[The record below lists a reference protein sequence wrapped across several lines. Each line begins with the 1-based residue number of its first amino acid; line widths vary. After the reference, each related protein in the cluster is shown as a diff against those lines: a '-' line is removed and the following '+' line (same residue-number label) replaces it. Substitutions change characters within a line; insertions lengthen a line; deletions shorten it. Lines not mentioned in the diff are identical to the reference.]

1 MNLVG
6 FLNNILWSYVLIAV
20 LIFSGVYFTF
30 KLKFA
35 NITQIKEM
43 FKVMLEKG
51 NGKGVSPFQAF
62 CISAGSKVG
71 TGSLAGVALAISVG
85 GPGSV
90 FWMWILAL
98 VAGSLSLVENTLA
111 QIYKTKKDGLFV
123 GGPAYYMEYGMNKKY
138 LGIAFSILITIT
150 YGFIFNAVQANT
162 ITVAFKHAYGLDQLY
177 GGIILTVLTAVIILG
192 GASRIAK
199 VSEIIV
205 PLMGAFYLIVAV
217 FIILKNFTHV
227 PQVMGLILT
236 SAFTTKAAAGGALGT
251 VIMEGIKRGLF
262 SNEAGMGSTP
272 NAGASAST
280 NHPFKQGLVQTL
292 GVYVTTLAICS
303 ATAFIIL
310 FSGVLGTTDH
320 KGIELTQSAMTSELG
335 AFGKIFLIACIF
347 LFAFSSVI
355 GNYFYGIVNISY
367 TGNKSFETPFKA
379 VALGMVFWGSVK
391 DAPSVWAMADLFMA
405 FMALFNIY
413 AITKLRKPAIETVCH
428 YLEERRK
435 GKDPVFTIDV
445 LSDST
450 GIQCWDKYGEIN
462 EDDDLVVSPKDLKV
476 ADSIG

>member
-1 MNLVG
+1 MA
-6 FLNNILWSYVLIAV
+6 FLGTINGILWSYVLIAV
-20 LIFSGVYFTF
+20 LILSGLYFTV
-30 KLKFA
+30 KLKFS
-35 NITQIKEM
+35 NITQIREM
-43 FKVMLEKG
+43 FKIMLEKG

-71 TGSLAGVALAISVG
+71 TGSLAGVAFALSVG
-85 GPGSV
+85 GPGSI

-111 QIYKTKKDGLFV
+111 QIYKKKEKGIFV
-123 GGPAYYMEYGMNKKY
+123 GGPAYYMELGMNKKY

-162 ITVAFKHAYGLDQLY
+162 ITVAFQYAYGISQFT
-177 GGIILTVLTAVIILG
+177 GAIILTVLTAVIILG
-192 GASRIAK
+192 GTHRIAK

-205 PLMGAFYLIVAV
+205 PIMGVFYLLVAV
-217 FIILKNFTHV
+217 FIILKNFTEIPTV
-227 PQVMGLILT
+227 FSLIMT
-236 SAFTTKAAAGGALGT
+236 NAFTTDALAGGALGT

-280 NHPFKQGLVQTL
+280 DHPFKQGLVQTL

-310 FSGVLGTTDH
+310 FSGVLGTAGY
-320 KGIELTQSAMTSELG
+320 KGIELTQFAMTHELG
-335 AFGKIFLIACIF
+335 AFGKIFLMICIF

-355 GNYFYGIVNISY
+355 GNYFYGIVNIAY
-367 TGNKSFETPFKA
+367 TEKKFLEKPFKIL
-379 VALGMVFWGSVK
+379 ALAMVFWGSVK
-391 DAPSVWAMADLFMA
+391 DAPFVWAMADLFMA

-413 AITKLRKPAIETVCH
+413 AICVLRKPAIEAIHH
-428 YLEERRK
+428 YLDERKK
-435 GKDPVFTIDV
+435 GKNPVFTKDV

-450 GIQCWDKYGEIN
+450 GIHCWDDKGE
-462 EDDDLVVSPKDLKV
+462 VSL
-476 ADSIG
+476 

>member
-1 MNLVG
+1 MN
-6 FLNNILWSYVLIAV
+6 FINALNNILWSYVLIAV
-20 LIFSGVYFTF
+20 LIISGLYFTF

-35 NITQIKEM
+35 NITEIKEM

-85 GPGSV
+85 GPGSI
-90 FWMWILAL
+90 FWMWVLAII
-98 VAGSLSLVENTLA
+98 AGSLSLVENTLA
-111 QIYKTKKDGLFV
+111 QIYKKKENGIFV
-123 GGPAYYMEYGMNKKY
+123 GGPAYYMELGMNKKF

-162 ITVAFKHAYGLDQLY
+162 ITAAFKHAYGINQFY
-177 GGIILTVLTAVIILG
+177 GAIILTALTAFIILG
-192 GASRIAK
+192 GAHRIAV

-205 PLMGAFYLIVAV
+205 PIMGVFYLVVAIFIV
-217 FIILKNFTHV
+217 LKNIAAI
-227 PQVMGLILT
+227 PAVMTLIMT
-236 SAFTTKAAAGGALGT
+236 DAFNPSAVTGGTLGV

-262 SNEAGMGSTP
+262 SSEAGMGSTP

-310 FSGVLGTTDH
+310 FSGVLKTTTY
-320 KGIELTQSAMTSELG
+320 KGIELTQTAMIHELG
-335 AFGKIFLIACIF
+335 AFGRIFLITCIF
-347 LFAFSSVI
+347 LFAFSSII
-355 GNYFYGIVNISY
+355 GNYFYGIVNIAY
-367 TGNKSFETPFKA
+367 TETKWIETPFKLI
-379 VALGMVFWGSVK
+379 ALGMVFWGSTN
-391 DAPSVWAMADLFMA
+391 DAPSVWAVADMFMA

-413 AITKLRKPAIETVCH
+413 AIIKLKQPAIECIHH
-428 YLEERRK
+428 YLEERK
-435 GKDPVFTIDV
+435 MGKDPTFTKNI
-445 LSDST
+445 LSNST
-450 GIQCWDKYGEIN
+450 GVECWDNEGEIS
-462 EDDDLVVSPKDLKV
+462 L
-476 ADSIG
+476 

>member
-1 MNLVG
+1 MNFIN
-6 FLNNILWSYVLIAV
+6 FLNNILWSYVLILV
-20 LIFSGVYFTF
+20 LIASGLYFTF

-35 NITQIKEM
+35 NLTQIKEM

-51 NGKGVSPFQAF
+51 SGKGVSPFQAF

-111 QIYKTKKDGLFV
+111 QIYKKKEDGLFV
-123 GGPAYYMEYGMNKKY
+123 GGPAYYMELGMNKKG

-162 ITVAFKHAYGLDQLY
+162 ITVAFKHAYGIEQIY
-177 GGIILTVLTAVIILG
+177 GAIILTALTGIIIWG

-199 VSEIIV
+199 VSEVIV
-205 PLMGAFYLIVAV
+205 PIMGALYLIVAI
-217 FIILKNFTHV
+217 FIILKNISELPRV
-227 PQVMGLILT
+227 ISLILT
-236 SAFTTKAAAGGALGT
+236 NAFTTQAATGGTLGV

-280 NHPFKQGLVQTL
+280 THPFKQGLVQTL

-310 FSGVLGTTDH
+310 FSGVLETTNH
-320 KGIELTQSAMTSELG
+320 KGIELTQSAMTAELG
-335 AFGKIFLIACIF
+335 IFGRIFLISCIF

-355 GNYFYGIVNISY
+355 GNYFYGIVNIAY
-367 TGNKSFETPFKA
+367 TEKKALVIPFKIL
-379 VALGMVFWGSVK
+379 ALAMVFWGSMK

-413 AITKLRKPAIETVCH
+413 AITKLRKPAIESIHH
-428 YLEERRK
+428 YLKERK
-435 GKDPVFTIDV
+435 AGKNPIFTKDV
-445 LSDST
+445 LSNSS
-450 GIQCWDKYGEIN
+450 GVECWDDKGEIS
-462 EDDDLVVSPKDLKV
+462 L
-476 ADSIG
+476 

>member
-1 MNLVG
+1 MYIINT
-6 FLNNILWSYVLIAV
+6 LNNILWSYVLIAV
-20 LIFSGVYFTF
+20 LIISGLYFTF

-35 NITQIKEM
+35 NITEIKEM
-43 FKVMLEKG
+43 FRVMFEKG

-85 GPGSV
+85 DPGSI

-111 QIYKTKKDGLFV
+111 QIYKKKEDGIFV
-123 GGPAYYMEYGMNKKY
+123 GGPAYYMELGMNKKY
-138 LGIAFSILITIT
+138 LGVAFSILITIT

-162 ITVAFKHAYGLDQLY
+162 ITVAFQHAYGIDQFY
-177 GGIILTVLTAVIILG
+177 GAIVLTVLTALIILG
-192 GASRIAK
+192 GAHRIAK

-205 PLMGAFYLIVAV
+205 PIMSVFYLVVALFIV
-217 FIILKNFTHV
+217 LKNISALPKVFS
-227 PQVMGLILT
+227 LIMT
-236 SAFTTKAAAGGALGT
+236 NAFDPAAGGGGVLGII
-251 VIMEGIKRGLF
+251 VMEGIKRGLF

-280 NHPFKQGLVQTL
+280 DHPFKQGLVQTL

-310 FSGVLGTTDH
+310 FSGVLGNTPH
-320 KGIELTQSAMTSELG
+320 KGIELTQTAMIHELG
-335 AFGKIFLIACIF
+335 TFGRIFLIACIF

-355 GNYFYGIVNISY
+355 GNYFYGIVNIAY
-367 TGNKSFETPFKA
+367 TEKKWLENPFKI
-379 VALGMVFWGSVK
+379 VALAMVFWGSIK

-405 FMALFNIY
+405 LMALFNIY
-413 AITKLRKPAIETVCH
+413 AITKLRVPAIECIH
-428 YLEERRK
+428 QYLKERKANRN
-435 GKDPVFTIDV
+435 PVFTKNV
-445 LSDST
+445 LSNST
-450 GIQCWDKYGEIN
+450 GVECWDDNGEVP
-462 EDDDLVVSPKDLKV
+462 L
-476 ADSIG
+476 

>member
-1 MNLVG
+1 MNFIN
-6 FLNNILWSYVLIAV
+6 FLNNILWSYVLIVV
-20 LIFSGVYFTF
+20 LIASGLYFTF

-35 NITQIKEM
+35 NLTQIKEM

-51 NGKGVSPFQAF
+51 SGKGVSPFQAF

-111 QIYKTKKDGLFV
+111 QIYKKKEDGIFV
-123 GGPAYYMEYGMNKKY
+123 GGPAYYMELGMKKKG

-162 ITVAFKHAYGLDQLY
+162 ITVAFKHAYGIEQIY
-177 GGIILTVLTAVIILG
+177 GAIILTVLTGIIIWG

-199 VSEIIV
+199 VSEVIV
-205 PLMGAFYLIVAV
+205 PIMGALYLIVAI
-217 FIILKNFTHV
+217 FIILKNISEL
-227 PQVMGLILT
+227 PRVMSLILT
-236 SAFTTKAAAGGALGT
+236 NAFTTQAATGGTLGV

-280 NHPFKQGLVQTL
+280 THPFKQGLVQTL

-310 FSGVLGTTDH
+310 FSGVLETTNH
-320 KGIELTQSAMTSELG
+320 KGIELTQSAMTAELG
-335 AFGKIFLIACIF
+335 VFGRIFLISCIF

-355 GNYFYGIVNISY
+355 GNYFYGIVNIAY
-367 TGNKSFETPFKA
+367 TEKKALVIPFKIL
-379 VALGMVFWGSVK
+379 ALAMVFWGSMK

-413 AITKLRKPAIETVCH
+413 AITKLRKPAIESIHH
-428 YLEERRK
+428 YLKERK
-435 GKDPVFTIDV
+435 AGKNPVFTKDV
-445 LSDST
+445 LSNSS
-450 GIQCWDKYGEIN
+450 GIECWDDKGEIS
-462 EDDDLVVSPKDLKV
+462 L
-476 ADSIG
+476 

>member
-1 MNLVG
+1 MNFIG
-6 FLNNILWSYVLIAV
+6 ELNNILWSYILIVVLTV
-20 LIFSGVYFTF
+20 SGLYFTF

-90 FWMWILAL
+90 FWMWVLAL

-111 QIYKTKKDGLFV
+111 QIYKKKEDGIFV
-123 GGPAYYMEYGMNKKY
+123 GGPAYYMELGMNKKY

-162 ITVAFKHAYGLDQLY
+162 ITVAFKHAYGLDQFY

-205 PLMGAFYLIVAV
+205 PIMGAFYLVVAL
-217 FIILKNFTHV
+217 FIIIKNINELPSV
-227 PQVMGLILT
+227 ISLIMT
-236 SAFTTKAAAGGALGT
+236 NAFTTKAATGGTLGV

-310 FSGVLGTTDH
+310 FSGVLGTTTH
-320 KGIELTQSAMTSELG
+320 KGIELTQSAMTNELG
-335 AFGKIFLIACIF
+335 SFGRIFLIMCIF

-355 GNYFYGIVNISY
+355 GNYFYGIVNIAY
-367 TGNKSFETPFKA
+367 TENKALEIPFKII
-379 VALGMVFWGSVK
+379 ALAMVFWGSVK

-413 AITKLRKPAIETVCH
+413 AITKLRKPAIETVHH
-428 YLEERRK
+428 YLKEK
-435 GKDPVFTIDV
+435 SQGKDPVFTKNVI
-445 LSDST
+445 SNST
-450 GIQCWDKYGEIN
+450 GVECWDEKGE
-462 EDDDLVVSPKDLKV
+462 VSL
-476 ADSIG
+476 

>member
-1 MNLVG
+1 MNFIN
-6 FLNNILWSYVLIAV
+6 FLNNILWSYVLIVV
-20 LIFSGVYFTF
+20 LIASGLYFTF

-35 NITQIKEM
+35 NLTQIKEM

-51 NGKGVSPFQAF
+51 SGKGVSPFQAF

-111 QIYKTKKDGLFV
+111 QIYKKKEDGLFV
-123 GGPAYYMEYGMNKKY
+123 GGPAYYMELGMNKKG

-162 ITVAFKHAYGLDQLY
+162 ITVAFKHAYGIEQIY
-177 GGIILTVLTAVIILG
+177 GAIILTALTGIIIWG

-199 VSEIIV
+199 VSEVIV
-205 PLMGAFYLIVAV
+205 PIMGALYLIVAI
-217 FIILKNFTHV
+217 FIILKNISEL
-227 PQVMGLILT
+227 PRVMSLILT
-236 SAFTTKAAAGGALGT
+236 NAFTTQAATGGTLGV

-280 NHPFKQGLVQTL
+280 THPFKQGLVQTL

-310 FSGVLGTTDH
+310 FSGVLETTNH
-320 KGIELTQSAMTSELG
+320 KGIELTQSAMTAELG
-335 AFGKIFLIACIF
+335 IFGRIFLISCIF

-355 GNYFYGIVNISY
+355 GNYFYGIVNIAY
-367 TGNKSFETPFKA
+367 TEKKALVIPFKIL
-379 VALGMVFWGSVK
+379 ALAMVFWGSMK

-413 AITKLRKPAIETVCH
+413 AITKLRKPAIESIHH
-428 YLEERRK
+428 YLKERK
-435 GKDPVFTIDV
+435 AGKNPVFTKDV
-445 LSDST
+445 LSNSS
-450 GIQCWDKYGEIN
+450 GIECWDDKGEIS
-462 EDDDLVVSPKDLKV
+462 L
-476 ADSIG
+476 

>member
-1 MNLVG
+1 MNIINT
-6 FLNNILWSYVLIAV
+6 LNNILWSYVLIAV
-20 LIFSGVYFTF
+20 LIISGLYFTF

-35 NITQIKEM
+35 NITEIKEM

-85 GPGSV
+85 GPGSI
-90 FWMWILAL
+90 FWMWVLAL

-111 QIYKTKKDGLFV
+111 QIYKKKEDGIFV
-123 GGPAYYMEYGMNKKY
+123 GGPAYYMELGMNKKY
-138 LGIAFSILITIT
+138 LGVAFSILITIT

-162 ITVAFKHAYGLDQLY
+162 ITVAFQHAYGIDQLY
-177 GGIILTVLTAVIILG
+177 GAIILTVLTAVIILG
-192 GASRIAK
+192 GAHRIAK

-205 PLMGAFYLIVAV
+205 PIMGVFYLVVAIFIV
-217 FIILKNFTHV
+217 LKNISALPGVFS
-227 PQVMGLILT
+227 LIMT
-236 SAFTTKAAAGGALGT
+236 NAFDPAAAGGGVLG
-251 VIMEGIKRGLF
+251 VIVMEGIKRGLF

-280 NHPFKQGLVQTL
+280 DHPFKQGLVQTL

-310 FSGVLGTTDH
+310 FSGVLGNTTH
-320 KGIELTQSAMTSELG
+320 KGIELTQTAMIHELG
-335 AFGKIFLIACIF
+335 IFGRIFLMTCIF

-355 GNYFYGIVNISY
+355 GNYFYGIVNIAY
-367 TGNKSFETPFKA
+367 TEKKWLENPFKA
-379 VALGMVFWGSVK
+379 IALAMVFWGSVK

-413 AITKLRKPAIETVCH
+413 AITKLRVPAIECIHH
-428 YLEERRK
+428 YLRERKAKRN
-435 GKDPVFTIDV
+435 PVFTKNV

-450 GIQCWDKYGEIN
+450 GVECWDDKGE
-462 EDDDLVVSPKDLKV
+462 VSL
-476 ADSIG
+476 

>member
-1 MNLVG
+1 MNIINT
-6 FLNNILWSYVLIAV
+6 LNNILWSYVLIAV
-20 LIFSGVYFTF
+20 LIISGLYFTF

-35 NITQIKEM
+35 NITEIKEM

-85 GPGSV
+85 GPGSI
-90 FWMWILAL
+90 FWMWVLAL

-111 QIYKTKKDGLFV
+111 QIYKKKEDGIFV
-123 GGPAYYMEYGMNKKY
+123 GGPAYYMELGMNKKY
-138 LGIAFSILITIT
+138 LGVAFSILITIT

-162 ITVAFKHAYGLDQLY
+162 ITVAFQHAYGIDQLY
-177 GGIILTVLTAVIILG
+177 GAIILTVLTAVIILG
-192 GASRIAK
+192 GAHRIAK

-205 PLMGAFYLIVAV
+205 PIMGVFYLVVAIFIV
-217 FIILKNFTHV
+217 LKNISALPGVFS
-227 PQVMGLILT
+227 LIMT
-236 SAFTTKAAAGGALGT
+236 NAFDPAAAGGGVLG
-251 VIMEGIKRGLF
+251 VIVMEGIKRGLF

-280 NHPFKQGLVQTL
+280 DHPFKQGLVQTL

-310 FSGVLGTTDH
+310 FSGVLGNTTH
-320 KGIELTQSAMTSELG
+320 KGIELTQTAMIHELG
-335 AFGKIFLIACIF
+335 IFGRIFLMACIF

-355 GNYFYGIVNISY
+355 GNYFYGIVNIAY
-367 TGNKSFETPFKA
+367 TEKKWLENPFKA
-379 VALGMVFWGSVK
+379 IALAMVFWGSVK

-413 AITKLRKPAIETVCH
+413 AITKLRVPAIECIHH
-428 YLEERRK
+428 YLRERKAKRN
-435 GKDPVFTIDV
+435 PVFTKNV

-450 GIQCWDKYGEIN
+450 GVECWDDKGE
-462 EDDDLVVSPKDLKV
+462 VSL
-476 ADSIG
+476 

>member
-1 MNLVG
+1 MNFIG
-6 FLNNILWSYVLIAV
+6 ELNNILWSYILIVVLTV
-20 LIFSGVYFTF
+20 SGLYFTF

-90 FWMWILAL
+90 FWMWVLAL

-111 QIYKTKKDGLFV
+111 QIYKKKEDGIFV
-123 GGPAYYMEYGMNKKY
+123 GGPAYYMELGMNKKY

-162 ITVAFKHAYGLDQLY
+162 ITVAFKHAYGLDQFY
-177 GGIILTVLTAVIILG
+177 GGIILTILTAIIILG

-205 PLMGAFYLIVAV
+205 PIMGAFYLIVAL
-217 FIILKNFTHV
+217 FIIIKNINELPGV
-227 PQVMGLILT
+227 ISLIMT
-236 SAFTTKAAAGGALGT
+236 NAFTTKAATGGTLGV

-310 FSGVLGTTDH
+310 FSGVLGTTTH
-320 KGIELTQSAMTSELG
+320 KGIELTQSAMTNELG
-335 AFGKIFLIACIF
+335 SFGRIFLIMCIF

-355 GNYFYGIVNISY
+355 GNYFYGIVNIAY
-367 TGNKSFETPFKA
+367 TENKTLEIPFK
-379 VALGMVFWGSVK
+379 VIALAMVFWGSVK

-413 AITKLRKPAIETVCH
+413 AITKLRKPAIETVHH
-428 YLEERRK
+428 YLNEKSK
-435 GKDPVFTIDV
+435 GKDPVFTKNVI
-445 LSDST
+445 SNST
-450 GIQCWDKYGEIN
+450 GVECWDEKGE
-462 EDDDLVVSPKDLKV
+462 VSL
-476 ADSIG
+476 

>member
-1 MNLVG
+1 MNIINT
-6 FLNNILWSYVLIAV
+6 LNNILWSYVLIAV
-20 LIFSGVYFTF
+20 LIISGLYFTF

-35 NITQIKEM
+35 NITEIKEM

-85 GPGSV
+85 GPGSI
-90 FWMWILAL
+90 FWMWVLAL

-111 QIYKTKKDGLFV
+111 QIYKKKEDGIFV
-123 GGPAYYMEYGMNKKY
+123 GGPAYYMELGMNKKY
-138 LGIAFSILITIT
+138 LGVAFSILITVT

-162 ITVAFKHAYGLDQLY
+162 ITVAFQHAYGIDQLY
-177 GGIILTVLTAVIILG
+177 GAIILTVLTAVIILG
-192 GASRIAK
+192 GAHRIAK

-205 PLMGAFYLIVAV
+205 PIMGVFYLVVAIFIV
-217 FIILKNFTHV
+217 LKNISALPGVFS
-227 PQVMGLILT
+227 LIMT
-236 SAFTTKAAAGGALGT
+236 NAFDPAAAGGGVLG
-251 VIMEGIKRGLF
+251 VIVMEGIKRGLF

-280 NHPFKQGLVQTL
+280 DHPFKQGLVQTL

-310 FSGVLGTTDH
+310 FSGVLGNTTH
-320 KGIELTQSAMTSELG
+320 KGIELTQTAMIHELG
-335 AFGKIFLIACIF
+335 IFGRIFLMACIF

-355 GNYFYGIVNISY
+355 GNYFYGIVNIAY
-367 TGNKSFETPFKA
+367 TEKKWLENPFKA
-379 VALGMVFWGSVK
+379 IALAMVFWGSVK

-413 AITKLRKPAIETVCH
+413 AITKLRVPAIECIHH
-428 YLEERRK
+428 YLRERKAKRN
-435 GKDPVFTIDV
+435 PVFTKNV

-450 GIQCWDKYGEIN
+450 GVECWDDKGE
-462 EDDDLVVSPKDLKV
+462 VSL
-476 ADSIG
+476 

>member
-1 MNLVG
+1 MNFLNA
-6 FLNNILWSYVLIAV
+6 LNNILWSYVLIAV
-20 LIFSGVYFTF
+20 LITSGLYFTF

-35 NITQIKEM
+35 NLTQIKEM

-85 GPGSV
+85 GPGSI

-111 QIYKTKKDGLFV
+111 QIYKKKEEGIFV
-123 GGPAYYMEYGMNKKY
+123 GGPAYYMELGMNKKY
-138 LGIAFSILITIT
+138 LGVAFSILITIT

-162 ITVAFKHAYGLDQLY
+162 ITVAFQHAYGIDQFY
-177 GGIILTVLTAVIILG
+177 GAIILTVLTAVVILG

-205 PLMGAFYLIVAV
+205 PIMGVFYLLVATFIV
-217 FIILKNFTHV
+217 LKNITALPGVLSLIMSNAFSANAA
-227 PQVMGLILT
+227 MGGT
-236 SAFTTKAAAGGALGT
+236 LGV

-280 NHPFKQGLVQTL
+280 DHPFKQGLVQTL

-310 FSGVLGTTDH
+310 FSGVLGTTTH
-320 KGIELTQSAMTSELG
+320 KGIELTQTAMIHELG
-335 AFGKIFLIACIF
+335 IFGRIFLMACIF

-355 GNYFYGIVNISY
+355 GNYFYGIVNIAY
-367 TGNKSFETPFKA
+367 TENKSLETPFKV
-379 VALGMVFWGSVK
+379 VALAMVFWGSVK

-413 AITKLRKPAIETVCH
+413 AITKLKKPAIEAVHH
-428 YLEERRK
+428 YLAERKAGRN
-435 GKDPVFTIDV
+435 PVFTKNV

-450 GIQCWDKYGEIN
+450 GVECWDDKGE
-462 EDDDLVVSPKDLKV
+462 VSL
-476 ADSIG
+476 

>member
-1 MNLVG
+1 MNIINT
-6 FLNNILWSYVLIAV
+6 LNNILWSYVLIAV
-20 LIFSGVYFTF
+20 LIISGLYFTF

-35 NITQIKEM
+35 NITEIKEM

-85 GPGSV
+85 GPGSI
-90 FWMWILAL
+90 FWMWVLAL

-111 QIYKTKKDGLFV
+111 QIYKKKEDGIFV
-123 GGPAYYMEYGMNKKY
+123 GGPAYYMELGMNKKY
-138 LGIAFSILITIT
+138 LGVAFSILITIT

-162 ITVAFKHAYGLDQLY
+162 ITVAFQHAYGIDQLY
-177 GGIILTVLTAVIILG
+177 GAIILTVLTAVIILG
-192 GASRIAK
+192 GAHRIAK

-205 PLMGAFYLIVAV
+205 PIMGVFYLVVAIFIV
-217 FIILKNFTHV
+217 LKNISALPGV
-227 PQVMGLILT
+227 ISLIMT
-236 SAFTTKAAAGGALGT
+236 NAFDPAAAGGGVLG
-251 VIMEGIKRGLF
+251 VIVMEGIKRGLF

-280 NHPFKQGLVQTL
+280 DHPFKQGLVQTL

-310 FSGVLGTTDH
+310 FSGVLGNTTH
-320 KGIELTQSAMTSELG
+320 KGIELTQTAMIHELG
-335 AFGKIFLIACIF
+335 IFGRIFLMACIF

-355 GNYFYGIVNISY
+355 GNYFYGIVNIAY
-367 TGNKSFETPFKA
+367 TEKKWLENPFKA
-379 VALGMVFWGSVK
+379 IALAMVFWGSVK

-413 AITKLRKPAIETVCH
+413 AITKLRVPAIECIHH
-428 YLEERRK
+428 YLRERKAKRN
-435 GKDPVFTIDV
+435 PVFTKNV

-450 GIQCWDKYGEIN
+450 GVECWDDKGE
-462 EDDDLVVSPKDLKV
+462 VSL
-476 ADSIG
+476 